1 MMFKTR
7 CIKGTREK
15 ELLTKGNTYEVEEIY
30 SGSKYYRV
38 TCNDGIKRYFNQD
51 RFEAVYGY

>member
-1 MMFKTR
+1 MFKTR